1 MSSDPSDQAR
11 STAVRQLT
19 ALGLSTYAARTFVA
33 LVSLGE
39 GTAEGVSEVAD
50 VPRTR
55 VYDAAEELRERG
67 LVDVKQANP
76 KRFWAISTETA
87 GRHFQQEYDHRV
99 TSLTDALETLATS
112 DRTSEQRGVWTVTG
126 RDTVTERVV
135 DFVSAADDEVVYM
148 TVEDLL
154 TEETGEALSA
164 ASDRGVSIRLG
175 GMSDASER
183 RLATSVPDAEVFDS
197 LWDWSDTPA
206 GRLLMVD
213 EERTLVS
220 VLVDGDEARSSDTRD
235 ETAIWGAGPANSLV
249 VVLKALFTWQLDGDR
264 E

>member
-1 MSSDPSDQAR
+1 
-11 STAVRQLT
+11 
-19 ALGLSTYAARTFVA
+19 
-33 LVSLGE
+33 
-39 GTAEGVSEVAD
+39 
-50 VPRTR
+50 
-55 VYDAAEELRERG
+55 
-67 LVDVKQANP
+67 
-76 KRFWAISTETA
+76 
-87 GRHFQQEYDHRV
+87 
-99 TSLTDALETLATS
+99 
-112 DRTSEQRGVWTVTG
+112 VTG
-126 RDTVTERVV
+126 RDAVTARVV
-135 DFVSAADDEVVYM
+135 DFVAAADDEVVYM

-183 RLATSVPDAEVFDS
+183 RLATNVPDS